1 MAEDKKKEETPRGF
15 SKAQKADQKG
25 LNARLHEARR
35 KKS

>member
-1 MAEDKKKEETPRGF
+1 MAEAKKETPKGF
-15 SKAQKADQKG
+15 TKEQKNGQKG